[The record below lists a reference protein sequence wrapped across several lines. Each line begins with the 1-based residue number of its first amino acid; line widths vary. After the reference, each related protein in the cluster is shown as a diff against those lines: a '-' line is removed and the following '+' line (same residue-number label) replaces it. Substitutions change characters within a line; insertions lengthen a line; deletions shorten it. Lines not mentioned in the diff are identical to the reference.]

1 MVSLNGFD
9 IAVSH
14 IIAEDQLKPLQRPS
28 RHSIKN
34 KTFPKQKKK
43 RRKSSH
49 VVSVNLEGTRGE
61 ISEVD
66 PTLTWHGLEREK
78 IYFVDR

>member
-14 IIAEDQLKPLQRPS
+14 IIAEDQLKPLKRPS

-43 RRKSSH
+43 KKKKVLSRSERKSRRDTWRNIRGGSH
-49 VVSVNLEGTRGE
+49 SDVAWSRERKY
-61 ISEVD
+61 
-66 PTLTWHGLEREK
+66 TL
-78 IYFVDR
+78 